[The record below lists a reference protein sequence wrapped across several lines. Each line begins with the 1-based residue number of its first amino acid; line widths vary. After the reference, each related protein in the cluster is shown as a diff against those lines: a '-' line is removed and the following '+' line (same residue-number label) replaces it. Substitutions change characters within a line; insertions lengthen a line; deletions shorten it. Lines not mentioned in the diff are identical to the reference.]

1 MQTQRHQLPEKRTWT
16 TGRDFYSSTWDSY
29 TCTCHA
35 LTNWLL
41 AYLITIANLIFPV
54 ETSTSV
60 MEMIQADFGNA
71 SPSNIIE
78 LEAVMTILN
87 AIVEVSYPPDAQVFV
102 SDMQGDVWPEGATCW
117 PVPLGSSKVED
128 SSKFIKIPLNGID
141 TVIYICQ
148 NGVIVG
154 RCIHVY
160 SSSLISTWGQSE
172 MTTFHNDGHL
182 TPFMFDLPTSS
193 STYFQ
198 WYITFS
204 FAGAAIDNFISFD
217 FNIPS
222 GRGVAGIS
230 GCTGCC
236 LYFLS
241 GAGISGDSSGGG
253 IGCFGHGDSCPPEGA
268 ELIPSNSDFTL
279 FSIEDDTG
287 IYACQNGIV
296 VGQCVIIE
304 GTTQLLVAHLKVHLK
319 VGGHLLTCKSAS
331 TD

>member
-41 AYLITIANLIFPV
+41 AYLITIANLIF
-54 ETSTSV
+54 SCWDSNKCH
-60 MEMIQADFGNA
+60 GNDPGRLWQCKSFQHHWA
-71 SPSNIIE
+71 WSCHDYSQCNCWSKLPSC
-78 LEAVMTILN
+78 
-87 AIVEVSYPPDAQVFV
+87 AQVFV